1 MGEAIDD
8 GFTNVAMDS
17 IMGKELSW
25 QEIYNRF
32 GKSNALL
39 TAKNGDSMLLEFK
52 CPHARKPVHVEV
64 PGDSEAVKS
73 NWTREIRVR
82 CPHCRAVHWFSYRT
96 GYIEAALS
104 QRSQAPAA
112 RDGSSA

>member
-1 MGEAIDD
+1 MPSSQPKTG
-8 GFTNVAMDS
+8 TPV
-17 IMGKELSW
+17 
-25 QEIYNRF
+25 
-32 GKSNALL
+32 
-39 TAKNGDSMLLEFK
+39 LLELK

-64 PGDSEAVKS
+64 PGDTEAVKS

-112 RDGSSA
+112 RDDSSRPSGSTGPASLAPAR